1 MIQST
6 DKFLIF
12 FGIWAKN
19 SMNKQLWEFLNKY
32 DIVVFVVFKDDF
44 CESAVLANFLWK
56 NLEIV

>member
-44 CESAVLANFLWK
+44 CESAVLANFL
-56 NLEIV
+56 